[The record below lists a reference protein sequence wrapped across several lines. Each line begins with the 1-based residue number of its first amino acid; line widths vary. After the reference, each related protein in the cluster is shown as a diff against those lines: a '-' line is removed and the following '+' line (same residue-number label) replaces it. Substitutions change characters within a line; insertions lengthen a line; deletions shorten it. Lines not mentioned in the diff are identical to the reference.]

1 MKKAKKAPAPE
12 PPVAAVAPLQLDA
25 MFSPATFYDAI
36 HADPVTAPPNT
47 ETVPRVPV
55 IAFYGLKGG
64 AGRTTALA
72 HVGALLA
79 ERGARVVA
87 LDLDLEAPGLDV
99 VLGVNVPDGFEG
111 MATLLRSAIVTPADK
126 SLDVRS
132 SLLPVVLDVAA
143 GGMWVLPA
151 GRLDD
156 RYLAT
161 IEELNVHAWS
171 SLPPPQPLQRVISS
185 VIASDVRPDIIF
197 LDCRPG
203 FHPLSAVALFHVADT
218 VVVFLPI
225 SPQVWDGLDVLVR
238 AVTKA
243 REIRGGRPDLLLVP
257 TLVPPDPVGQPL
269 LATFVEQLDKHL
281 APLAQPD
288 DSDLL
293 EDPDEEQP
301 WLAGSIGYDA
311 SLATVG
317 RLDTNL
323 RTTTWTRFRPLAEAL
338 GAPLNFQVDPAMPP
352 LDVSKVLNEIDIDSK
367 VAFGEEVPIDDLVDT
382 FVAPGDLARLLDRSS
397 ALVVGAKGAGKT
409 WLFRYLVGKTQRARP
424 YVPKAMTYVV
434 GHAPA
439 SVNEKGPL
447 YLSKEALKELEQSG
461 TMPRAGTHIA
471 FWRLYACAAICQKVP
486 GVTAAVLE
494 RNKLPKGALRPLLEA
509 TCADELQS
517 ALVTLLRREDI
528 GTLSASLLRTVD
540 EVLLASDSNVTLVY
554 DGLDTGFDV
563 GADADARQDRFVK
576 ALLQLVL
583 ERRDLRR
590 VHLKVFLREDLF
602 LRVEMQN
609 KSHLEAT
616 KVELRW
622 RAVDLW
628 RMALVRARESSEYKR
643 FIAGFPGGLEDPGT
657 IVDEA
662 LLRRLLDPLW
672 GATVQGARK
681 ARTAFYIQKRTSDA
695 AGRLFPRTL
704 MQLLSAAVAEEA
716 GANGGPRD
724 RVLRFP
730 AIRKGVERASAQRVD
745 DLVAE
750 YAELAPYLQAL
761 KGRNPTGTQSQFI
774 KYLKDNVER
783 GTAGKRGGAEAGS
796 LHAGP
801 GGWTKVIDALRNVG
815 VLGEYKRARGRR
827 EETLAVALLYR
838 PGLQIRAAS

>member
-1 MKKAKKAPAPE
+1 VATKKTKKALARE
-12 PPVAAVAPLQLDA
+12 PLLPAVAPAQLDA

-36 HADPVTAPPNT
+36 HADPASAPANNETAPRP
-47 ETVPRVPV
+47 PV

-99 VLGVNVPDGFEG
+99 VAGVKVPDGFDG
-111 MATLLRSAIVTPADK
+111 TATLLRSAIVLGPEE
-126 SLDVRS
+126 SLDARS
-132 SLLPVVLDVAA
+132 SLLPVELDVATGA
-143 GGMWVLPA
+143 MWVLPA

-161 IEELNVHAWS
+161 IEELNLHAWS

-185 VIASDVRPDIIF
+185 VIASDVMPDIVF

-225 SPQVWDGLDVLVR
+225 SPQIWDGLDLLVK
-238 AVTKA
+238 AVAKA

-257 TLVPPDPVGQPL
+257 ALVPPDPVGQPL
-269 LATFVEQLDKHL
+269 LSTFVEQLEKHL
-281 APLAQPD
+281 TALAQPD
-288 DSDLL
+288 DSDMV
-293 EDPDEEQP
+293 EDPDEEHP

-311 SLATVG
+311 SLATIG
-317 RLDTNL
+317 CLDTNL

-338 GAPLNFQVDPAMPP
+338 GAPLNLRIDQTTKP
-352 LDVSKVLNEIDIDSK
+352 LDVSKVLREIDIDSK
-367 VAFGEEVPIDDLVDT
+367 VAFGEEVAIDDLVDT
-382 FVAPGDLARLLDRSS
+382 FVAPGDLARLLDRSN

-424 YVPKAMTYVV
+424 YVSKGMTYVV

-447 YLSKEALKELEQSG
+447 YLSKEALKELEKSG
-461 TMPRAGTHIA
+461 KMPRAGTHIA
-471 FWRLYACAAICQKVP
+471 FWRLCASAAICQKFS
-486 GVTAAVLE
+486 GMTGALLE
-494 RNKLPKGALRPLLEA
+494 KGKLPKGVLRPLLEA
-509 TCADELQS
+509 TSAEELQS
-517 ALVTLLRREDI
+517 ALASLVVREDI

-540 EVLLASDSNVTLVY
+540 EELLARDSDVTLVY

-563 GADADARQDRFVK
+563 GVDADARQDRFVK

-590 VHLKVFLREDLF
+590 IHLKVFLREDLF
-602 LRVEMQN
+602 SRVEMQN
-609 KSHLEAT
+609 KSHLEAA

-622 RAVDLW
+622 RAIDLW
-628 RMALVRARESSEYKR
+628 RMALVRARESNEYKR

-704 MQLLSAAVAEEA
+704 MQLLSAAVAEEV
-716 GANGGPRD
+716 GANGVPRD

-730 AIRKGVERASAQRVD
+730 AIRKGVDRASDQRVD

-750 YAELAPYLQAL
+750 YEELAPYLRAL

-774 KYLKDNVER
+774 KHLKDNVER
-783 GTAGKRGGAEAGS
+783 GTAGKRGGACRFRKFW
-796 LHAGP
+796 P
-801 GGWTKVIDALRNVG
+801 GNSGNSGQVIPAL
-815 VLGEYKRARGRR
+815 
-827 EETLAVALLYR
+827 
-838 PGLQIRAAS
+838 I